1 MLEEERGFSQVIGI
15 ELEEILERRN
25 HVEVEVKGYLIN
37 TRLVKCDKKYY
48 LFSENSDAT
57 RKQIELVAPWLG

>member
-37 TRLVKCDKKYY
+37 TRLVKCDKNTTYFWKTVM
-48 LFSENSDAT
+48 LQEN
-57 RKQIELVAPWLG
+57 K